1 LLIKDLEVNK
11 WQDEMEPDLKEED
24 QEMVEVKVE
33 EESVLQDK
41 VNVLVEKEEIVKNEG

>member
-1 LLIKDLEVNK
+1 
-11 WQDEMEPDLKEED
+11 MEPDLKEED

-41 VNVLVEKEEIVKNEG
+41 VNVLVEKKEIVKYEG